1 MSTNGP
7 HNKHRPSHNAAGHRQ
22 WRGIGTLQ
30 GTCDTERLSILM
42 IHKSPIST
50 QASADSRIDLGAM
63 GRTLAVTALVP
74 KPQFRGDGGV
84 MGRADPGLELGFRLG
99 VTLWQQAS
107 WQQASWQR
115 ASWRLAFSRAR
126 PRP

>member
-1 MSTNGP
+1 MTTSWRCLSPAWRRREYDTERYSAGRSISTKGP
-7 HNKHRPSHNAAGHRQ
+7 RNKHHPSHNAAGHRQ

-42 IHKSPIST
+42 IHKSPISA

-84 MGRADPGLELGFRLG
+84 MGPY
-99 VTLWQQAS
+99 
-107 WQQASWQR
+107 
-115 ASWRLAFSRAR
+115 R
-126 PRP
+126 PRWRRR